1 MEEIGRMDS
10 NRYSEWDGSQN
21 IFEPDADALMQDLQR
36 NLMRDGD
43 LAEALRAMQRNGI
56 TDRLGRR
63 LPSLRELIQRLR
75 QRRQEHLGK
84 YKLNSM
90 MDDIRKRLDDII
102 DTERKGIQRRLD
114 EAGKKAAEG
123 KQDIDPEMQER
134 LLKNLEE
141 RASQNM
147 EKLAALPEDIGGRI
161 KDLNNYDFMDGEA
174 GRQFQEL
181 MDMLKRNAMSSFAKE
196 MTQRLK
202 NMDADS
208 LAAMRHFMEAVNQM
222 LEARRRGEE
231 PDFEGFMKQF
241 GDFFGDNPPKNLD
254 ELIERLQQQIAQAAA
269 LMESL
274 SPADRQELQNLIDS
288 MLDESTKYEIAKM
301 AANMEA
307 LYPGWLDPQQYD
319 FSGKESVSYTEAL
332 KLMEHLQKM
341 DRLEEQFQDS
351 RYDDSLDE
359 IDEDLV
365 KELLGDSAAEEL
377 KRMRE
382 INRILEEAGYIRKN
396 RGRYELTPRGMRKIG
411 EKALNTV
418 FASLKKDRSGSHNIR
433 QRGTGG
439 ERIDETKRYEFGDDF
454 DLHLQKTLTNAILR
468 EPRVPL
474 KLDVGDFEVFR
485 QEQATRSATVMML
498 DMSLSMR
505 MGGNFEAA
513 KIVAIA
519 LNSLIT
525 GKFPKDSLH
534 ILGFSAIARRLTPE
548 QLTFITWD
556 DFTPYTNMQHG
567 FITARKILAKERA
580 ANKQIIMIS
589 DGQPTSHIENGQ
601 IVFHLPTTRRCI
613 DITLREVNNCTR
625 AGIVIN
631 TFMLPSH
638 EIFNIFVD
646 RMARL
651 NRGRVF
657 FTEPGD
663 LGKYIIV
670 DYINNKRTKI

>member
-1 MEEIGRMDS
+1 MENNI
-10 NRYSEWDGSQN
+10 YSEWDGSQN
-21 IFEPDADALMQDLQR
+21 IFEPDADALMQELQR
-36 NLMRDGD
+36 NLMYDGD
-43 LAEALRAMQRNGI
+43 LAEALRMMQRNGL

-63 LPSLRELIQRLR
+63 LPSLKELMQRLQ

-90 MDDIRKRLDDII
+90 MEDIRKRLDDII
-102 DTERKGIQRRLD
+102 NAERQGIQRRLD
-114 EAGKKAAEG
+114 EARKKAADG
-123 KQDIDPEMQER
+123 SQDLNQEMQER

-147 EKLAALPEDIGGRI
+147 EKLEVLPKDVGGRI
-161 KDLNNYDFMDGEA
+161 KDLNQYDFMDGEA
-174 GRQFQEL
+174 RRQFQEL
-181 MDMLKRNAMSSFAKE
+181 MEMLKRNAMSSFARE
-196 MTQRLK
+196 MTQKLK
-202 NMDADS
+202 NMDANS
-208 LAAMRHFMEAVNQM
+208 LAAMRHFMEAINQM

-254 ELIERLQQQIAQAAA
+254 ELIERLQQQIAQAQA

-274 SPADRQELQNLIDS
+274 SPADRQELQDLIDS
-288 MLDESTKYEIAKM
+288 MLDETTKYEMAKM
-301 AANMEA
+301 MANMES
-307 LYPGWLDPQQYD
+307 LYPGWLDPQSYK
-319 FSGKESVSYTEAL
+319 FSGQESLSYSEAL

-341 DRLEEQFQDS
+341 DKLEEQFQDS
-351 RYDDSLDE
+351 RHYDSLDE
-359 IDEDLV
+359 IDEKLV
-365 KELLGDSAAEEL
+365 KELLGDKASEEL

-382 INRILEEAGYIRKN
+382 ITKMLEEAGYIRKK
-396 RGRYELTPRGMRKIG
+396 RGEYELTPRGMRKIG

-439 ERIDETKRYEFGDDF
+439 ERTDETKRYEFGDDF
-454 DLHLQKTLTNAILR
+454 DLHLQKTLTNALLR
-468 EPRVPL
+468 QPQVPV
-474 KLDVGDFEVFR
+474 KMDVQDFEVFR
-485 QEQATRSATVMML
+485 KEQLTRSATVILL

-513 KIVAIA
+513 KIVSIA

-525 GKFPKDSLH
+525 DKFPKDSLYL
-534 ILGFSAIARRLTPE
+534 LGFSAVARRMTPE
-548 QLTFITWD
+548 ELTYISWD
-556 DFTPYTNMQHG
+556 DFTPYTNMQLG
-567 FITARKILAKERA
+567 FILARKLLEKDRS

-589 DGQPTSHIENGQ
+589 DGQPTAHVENGQ
-601 IVFHLPTTRRCI
+601 IVFQLPTTQRCI
-613 DITLREVNNCTR
+613 DVTLREVNKCTR

-631 TFMLPSH
+631 TFMLPSRD
-638 EIFNIFVD
+638 IFNIFVD

-651 NRGRVF
+651 NHGRVF

-670 DYINNKRTKI
+670 DYINNKKTKI

>member
-1 MEEIGRMDS
+1 MDN

-21 IFEPDADALMQDLQR
+21 IFEPDTDALMQELQR
-36 NLMRDGD
+36 NLMYDGN
-43 LAEALRAMQRNGI
+43 LAEALRMMQRNGL

-63 LPSLRELIQRLR
+63 LPSLKDLIQRLR

-90 MDDIRKRLDDII
+90 MEDIRKRLDDII
-102 DTERKGIQRRLD
+102 NIERQGIQSRLD
-114 EAGKKAAEG
+114 EARKKAASG
-123 KQDIDPEMQER
+123 SQDLTPEMQEK

-141 RASQNM
+141 RVSQNM
-147 EKLAALPEDIGGRI
+147 EKLEVLPKDVGGRI
-161 KDLNNYDFMDGEA
+161 KDLNQYDFMDGEA
-174 GRQFQEL
+174 RRQFQEL
-181 MDMLKRNAMSSFAKE
+181 MDMLKRNAMSSYAKE
-196 MTQRLK
+196 MTQRLQ
-202 NMDADS
+202 NMDANS
-208 LAAMRHFMEAVNQM
+208 LAAMRHFMEAINQM

-241 GDFFGDNPPKNLD
+241 GDFFGPDPPKNLD
-254 ELIERLQQQIAQAAA
+254 ELIERLQQQMAQAQA

-288 MLDESTKYEIAKM
+288 MLDESTKYEMAKM
-301 AANMEA
+301 MANMES
-307 LYPGWLDPQQYD
+307 LYPGWLDPQRYS
-319 FSGKESVSYTEAL
+319 FSGKESISYSEAL
-332 KLMEHLQKM
+332 KLMERLQKM
-341 DRLEEQFQDS
+341 DKLEEQFQDS
-351 RYDDSLDE
+351 RYDDSMDE
-359 IDEDLV
+359 IDEKLV

-382 INRILEEAGYIRKN
+382 ITKMLEEAGYIRKKH
-396 RGRYELTPRGMRKIG
+396 GQYELTPRGMRKIG

-418 FASLKKDRSGSHNIR
+418 FASLKKDRSGSHNTR

-439 ERIDETKRYEFGDDF
+439 ERIDETKKYEFGDDF
-454 DLHLQKTLTNAILR
+454 DLHLQKTLSNALLR
-468 EPRVPL
+468 RPRIPV
-474 KLDVGDFEVFR
+474 KIDVDDFEVFQ
-485 QEQATRSATVMML
+485 QEQATRSATVIML

-513 KIVAIA
+513 KIVSIA
-519 LNSLIT
+519 LNSLIS
-525 GKFPKDSLH
+525 GKFPKDSLY
-534 ILGFSAIARRLTPE
+534 ILGFSAVARRMTLEELTY
-548 QLTFITWD
+548 ISWD

-567 FITARKILAKERA
+567 FMMARKLLAKERA

-601 IVFHLPTTRRCI
+601 IVFHLPTTQRCI
-613 DITLREVNNCTR
+613 DVTLREVNNCTR

-638 EIFNIFVD
+638 DIFNLFVD

-651 NRGRVF
+651 NHGRVF

-670 DYINNKRTKI
+670 DYINNKKTKI

>member
-1 MEEIGRMDS
+1 MENNI
-10 NRYSEWDGSQN
+10 YSEWDGSQN
-21 IFEPDADALMQDLQR
+21 IFEPDADALMQELQR
-36 NLMRDGD
+36 NLMYDGD
-43 LAEALRAMQRNGI
+43 LAEALRMMQRNGL

-63 LPSLRELIQRLR
+63 LPSLKELMQRLQ

-90 MDDIRKRLDDII
+90 MEDIRKRLDDII
-102 DTERKGIQRRLD
+102 NAERQGIQRRLD
-114 EAGKKAAEG
+114 EARKKAAEG
-123 KQDIDPEMQER
+123 SRELNPEMQER

-147 EKLAALPEDIGGRI
+147 EKLEVLPKDVGGRI
-161 KDLNNYDFMDGEA
+161 KDLNQYDFMDGEA
-174 GRQFQEL
+174 RRQFQEL
-181 MDMLKRNAMSSFAKE
+181 MEMLKRNAMSSFARE
-196 MTQRLK
+196 MTQKLK
-202 NMDADS
+202 NMDANS
-208 LAAMRHFMEAVNQM
+208 LAAMRHFMEAINQM

-254 ELIERLQQQIAQAAA
+254 ELIERLQQQIAQAQA

-274 SPADRQELQNLIDS
+274 SPADRQELQDLIDS
-288 MLDESTKYEIAKM
+288 MLDETTKYEMAKM
-301 AANMEA
+301 MANMES
-307 LYPGWLDPQQYD
+307 LYPGWLDPQSYK
-319 FSGKESVSYTEAL
+319 FSGQESLSYSEAL

-341 DRLEEQFQDS
+341 DKLEEQFQDS
-351 RYDDSLDE
+351 RHYDSLDE
-359 IDEDLV
+359 IDEKLV
-365 KELLGDSAAEEL
+365 KELLGDKASEEL

-382 INRILEEAGYIRKN
+382 ITKMLEEAGYIRKK
-396 RGRYELTPRGMRKIG
+396 RGEYELTPRGMRKIG

-439 ERIDETKRYEFGDDF
+439 ERTDETKRYEFGDDF
-454 DLHLQKTLTNAILR
+454 DLHLQKTLTNALLR
-468 EPRVPL
+468 QPQVPV
-474 KLDVGDFEVFR
+474 KMDVQDFEVFR
-485 QEQATRSATVMML
+485 KEQLTRSATVILL

-513 KIVAIA
+513 KIVSIA

-525 GKFPKDSLH
+525 DKFPKDSLYL
-534 ILGFSAIARRLTPE
+534 LGFSAVARRMTPE
-548 QLTFITWD
+548 ELTYISWD
-556 DFTPYTNMQHG
+556 DFTPYTNMQLG
-567 FITARKILAKERA
+567 FILARKLLEKDRS

-589 DGQPTSHIENGQ
+589 DGQPTAHVENGQ
-601 IVFHLPTTRRCI
+601 IVFQLPTTQRCI
-613 DITLREVNNCTR
+613 DVTLREVNKCTR

-631 TFMLPSH
+631 TFMLPSRD
-638 EIFNIFVD
+638 IFNIFVD

-651 NRGRVF
+651 NHGRVF

-670 DYINNKRTKI
+670 DYINNKKTKI

>member
-1 MEEIGRMDS
+1 MEN

-21 IFEPDADALMQDLQR
+21 IFEPDADAIMQELQR
-36 NLMRDGD
+36 NLMHDGD
-43 LAEALRAMQRNGI
+43 LAEALRMMQRNGL

-63 LPSLRELIQRLR
+63 LPSLQELIKRLR
-75 QRRQEHLGK
+75 QRRQEHLKK

-90 MDDIRKRLDDII
+90 MEDIRKRLDDII
-102 DTERKGIQRRLD
+102 NTERQGIQNRLD
-114 EAGKKAAEG
+114 EARKKAADG
-123 KQDIDPEMQER
+123 SRDLDPEMQER

-147 EKLAALPEDIGGRI
+147 EKLEGLPKDVGGRI
-161 KDLNNYDFMDGEA
+161 KDLNQYDFMDGGA
-174 GRQFQEL
+174 RRQFQEL
-181 MDMLKRNAMSSFAKE
+181 MDMLKRNAMSSYAKE

-202 NMDADS
+202 NMDANS
-208 LAAMRHFMEAVNQM
+208 LAAMRHFIEAINQM

-254 ELIERLQQQIAQAAA
+254 ELIERLQQQIAQAQA

-288 MLDESTKYEIAKM
+288 MLDESTKYEMAKM
-301 AANMEA
+301 MANMES
-307 LYPGWLDPQQYD
+307 LYPGWLDTQGYS
-319 FSGKESVSYTEAL
+319 FSGEESLSYSEAL

-341 DRLEEQFQDS
+341 DKLEEQFQDS

-359 IDEDLV
+359 IDDKLV
-365 KELLGDSAAEEL
+365 KELLGESTAEEL

-382 INRILEEAGYIRKN
+382 ITKMLEDAGYIRKN
-396 RGRYELTPRGMRKIG
+396 RGQYELTPRGMRKIG

-418 FASLKKDRSGSHNIR
+418 FASLKKDRTGSHNIR

-454 DLHLQKTLTNAILR
+454 DLHLQKTLTNALLR
-468 EPRVPL
+468 RPQVPI
-474 KLDVGDFEVFR
+474 KLDVQDFEVFR
-485 QEQATRSATVMML
+485 QEEATRSATVMML
-498 DMSLSMR
+498 DMSMSMR

-513 KIVAIA
+513 KIVSIA
-519 LNSLIT
+519 LNSLIA
-525 GKFPKDSLH
+525 GKFPKDSLY
-534 ILGFSAIARRLTPE
+534 ILGFSAVARRMTPE
-548 QLTFITWD
+548 ELTYISWD

-567 FITARKILAKERA
+567 FMTARKILAKERA

-601 IVFHLPTTRRCI
+601 IVFHLPTTQRCI
-613 DITLREVNNCTR
+613 DVTLREVNNCTR
-625 AGIVIN
+625 VGIVIN

-638 EIFNIFVD
+638 DIFNMFVD

-651 NRGRVF
+651 NHGRVF

-670 DYINNKRTKI
+670 DYINNKKTKI

>member
-1 MEEIGRMDS
+1 MEN
-10 NRYSEWDGSQN
+10 NRYSEWDDSQN
-21 IFEPDADALMQDLQR
+21 IFESDADALMQELQR
-36 NLMRDGD
+36 NLMYDGN
-43 LAEALRAMQRNGI
+43 LAEALRMMQRNGL
-56 TDRLGRR
+56 TDRQGRS
-63 LPSLRELIQRLR
+63 LPSLRELIQKLR

-90 MDDIRKRLDDII
+90 MEDIRKRLDDII
-102 DTERKGIQRRLD
+102 NTERQGIQHRLD
-114 EAGKKAAEG
+114 EARKKAADG
-123 KQDIDPEMQER
+123 SQDLNPEMQER

-147 EKLAALPEDIGGRI
+147 EKLEVLPNDVGGRI
-161 KDLNNYDFMDGEA
+161 KDLNQYDFMDGEA
-174 GRQFQEL
+174 RRQFQEL
-181 MDMLKRNAMSSFAKE
+181 MDMLKRNAMSSYAKE
-196 MTQRLK
+196 MTQRLQ
-202 NMDADS
+202 NMDANS
-208 LAAMRHFMEAVNQM
+208 LAAMRHFMEAINQM

-254 ELIERLQQQIAQAAA
+254 DLIERLQQQLAQAQA

-288 MLDESTKYEIAKM
+288 MLDESTKYEAAKM
-301 AANMEA
+301 MANMES
-307 LYPGWLDPQQYD
+307 LFPGFLDAEGYD
-319 FSGKESVSYTEAL
+319 FSGKESISYTEAL

-341 DRLEEQFQDS
+341 DKLEEQFQDS

-359 IDEDLV
+359 IDEKLV

-382 INRILEEAGYIRKN
+382 ITKMLEEAGYIRKN
-396 RGRYELTPRGMRKIG
+396 RGQYELTPRGMRKIG

-418 FASLKKDRSGSHNIR
+418 FASLKKDRTGSHNIR

-468 EPRVPL
+468 QPQVPV
-474 KLDVGDFEVFR
+474 KLDVQDFEVFQ
-485 QEQATRSATVMML
+485 QEQTTRSATVMML

-513 KIVAIA
+513 KIVSIA

-534 ILGFSAIARRLTPE
+534 ILGFSAVARRLTPE
-548 QLTFITWD
+548 ELTYISWD

-567 FITARKILAKERA
+567 FMTARKILAKERA

-601 IVFHLPTTRRCI
+601 IVFHLPTTQRCI
-613 DITLREVNNCTR
+613 DVTLREVNNCTR

-631 TFMLPSH
+631 VFMLPSH
-638 EIFNIFVD
+638 DIFNMFVD

-651 NRGRVF
+651 NHGRVF

-670 DYINNKRTKI
+670 DYINNKKTKI

>member
-1 MEEIGRMDS
+1 MER

-21 IFEPDADALMQDLQR
+21 IFEPDADALMQELQK
-36 NLMRDGD
+36 NLMYDGD
-43 LAEALRAMQRNGI
+43 LAEALRMMQRNGL

-75 QRRQEHLGK
+75 QRRQEHLEK
-84 YKLNSM
+84 YKLDSM
-90 MDDIRKRLDDII
+90 MENIRKRLDDII
-102 DTERKGIQRRLD
+102 NTERQGIQRRLD
-114 EAGKKAAEG
+114 EARKKAADG
-123 KQDIDPEMQER
+123 SRDLDPGIQER

-141 RASQNM
+141 RASQNI
-147 EKLAALPEDIGGRI
+147 EKLEVLPEDVGGRI
-161 KDLNNYDFMDGEA
+161 KELNQYDFMDGEA
-174 GRQFQEL
+174 RRQFQEL
-181 MDMLKRNAMSSFAKE
+181 MDMLKRNVMSSFAKE

-202 NMDADS
+202 SMDANS
-208 LAAMRHFMEAVNQM
+208 LAAMRHFMEAINQM
-222 LEARRRGEE
+222 LEARRRGGE

-254 ELIERLQQQIAQAAA
+254 ELIERLQQQIAQAQA

-274 SPADRQELQNLIDS
+274 SPADRQELQDLIDS

-301 AANMEA
+301 MANMES
-307 LYPGWLDPQQYD
+307 LFPGWLDTQGYS
-319 FSGKESVSYTEAL
+319 FSGEESLSYSEAM
-332 KLMEHLQKM
+332 KLMENLQRM

-359 IDEDLV
+359 IDDKLV

-382 INRILEEAGYIRKN
+382 ITKMLEDAGYIRKN
-396 RGRYELTPRGMRKIG
+396 RGQYELTPRGMKKIG

-433 QRGTGG
+433 QHGSGG
-439 ERIDETKRYEFGDDF
+439 ERVDETKSYEFGDNF
-454 DLHLQKTLTNAILR
+454 DLHLQKTLTNALLR
-468 EPRVPL
+468 RPQVPI
-474 KLDVGDFEVFR
+474 KMAVADFEVYR
-485 QEQATRSATVMML
+485 QEQVTRSATVIML

-505 MGGNFEAA
+505 IGGNFEAA
-513 KIVAIA
+513 KIVSIA

-525 GKFPKDSLH
+525 DKFPKDSLH
-534 ILGFSAIARRLTPE
+534 ILGFSAVARRMTPE
-548 QLTFITWD
+548 ELTYISWD
-556 DFTPYTNMQHG
+556 DFTPYTNMQLG
-567 FITARKILAKERA
+567 FMMARKLLAKERA

-589 DGQPTSHIENGQ
+589 DGQPTAHIENGQ
-601 IVFHLPTTRRCI
+601 ILFQLPTTRRCI
-613 DITLREVNNCTR
+613 DITLREVKNCTR

-631 TFMLPSH
+631 TFMLPSRD
-638 EIFNIFVD
+638 IFNMFVD

-670 DYINNKRTKI
+670 DYINNKKTKI